1 MVGYA
6 KDSWAEGVTDSEPR
20 FYPVHFVL
28 GIIIL
33 VISENKDSSPMICHS
48 RKTQARMLSDY
59 LQKLLTELKKTAL
72 QELLWVK
79 HKKVFP
85 Q

>member
-6 KDSWAEGVTDSEPR
+6 KDSWAEGVTDSKPR

-33 VISENKDSSPMICHS
+33 VISENKDSSPMICQS

-59 LQKLLTELKKTAL
+59 LQKLLTELKKTKSI
-72 QELLWVK
+72 VGRIT
-79 HKKVFP
+79 
-85 Q
+85 